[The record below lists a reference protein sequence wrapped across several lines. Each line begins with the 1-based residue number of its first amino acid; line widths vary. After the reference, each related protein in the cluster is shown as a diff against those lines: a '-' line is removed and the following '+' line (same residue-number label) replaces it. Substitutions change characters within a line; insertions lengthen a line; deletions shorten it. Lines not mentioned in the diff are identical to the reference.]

1 MSELNSHPAEAPSA
15 AVEEPV
21 GSVLARAREAAGLPL
36 EEAARRLKFAPR
48 QLDALER
55 GEWGRLPGGAA
66 VRGMVR
72 SYARLLGLDAD
83 ALVARVNSGQALP
96 DAERL
101 AERFRQPVP
110 FSDGSRRSNLAY
122 VVLSVALLAV
132 VAAVVLEW
140 RNERAGTQRLTFVS
154 AAQQP
159 AEPARQEPPAP
170 AAPLARAEPPA
181 RTEPPVRTEPPAR
194 AEPPA
199 RQETPARTELASA
212 APRASAAAQPAAA
225 PVDEEARIASGA
237 WRRIVL
243 RFERESWVEITS
255 GTGKLLVSQLH
266 TEGSERVVVGVPP
279 FSVVI
284 GNAQHV
290 QLVYN
295 DQPVDLKPHTKVE
308 VARLT
313 LD

>member
-1 MSELNSHPAEAPSA
+1 MSELPTDAAGATPPAS
-15 AVEEPV
+15 EEPV
-21 GSVLARAREAAGLPL
+21 GAVLTRAREAAGLGL
-36 EEAARRLKFAPR
+36 EDTARRLKFAPR

-83 ALVARVNSGQALP
+83 ALVARVGEGQSLP

-101 AERFRQPVP
+101 AQRFRQPVP
-110 FSDGSRRSNLAY
+110 FSDASRRSNLAY

-140 RNERAGTQRLTFVS
+140 RQERAGAARITFVS

-159 AEPARQEPPAP
+159 AEPARSE
-170 AAPLARAEPPA
+170 
-181 RTEPPVRTEPPAR
+181 PAR

-199 RQETPARTELASA
+199 RIELASA
-212 APRASAAAQPAAA
+212 APQASAGPQAGSASQAGA
-225 PVDEEARIASGA
+225 ASGDDDA
-237 WRRIVL
+237 QVASGGWRRIVL

-255 GTGKLLVSQLH
+255 GTGKLLVSHLH
-266 TEGSERVVVGVPP
+266 PGGSERVVVGVPP

-295 DQPVDLKPHTKVE
+295 DRPVDLMPHVKVE

-313 LD
+313 LE

>member
-1 MSELNSHPAEAPSA
+1 MSDVNASPEAPSPA
-15 AVEEPV
+15 AEEPV
-21 GSVLARAREAAGLPL
+21 GTVLARAREAAGLPL

-72 SYARLLGLDAD
+72 SYSRLLGLDAD
-83 ALVARVNSGQALP
+83 ALVARVGAAQALP
-96 DAERL
+96 DADRL
-101 AERFRQPVP
+101 AQRFRQPVP
-110 FSDGSRRSNLAY
+110 FSDASRRSNLAY

-140 RNERAGTQRLTFVS
+140 RDERAGAQRLTFVS

-159 AEPARQEPPAP
+159 AEPARQE
-170 AAPLARAEPPA
+170 AAARAEPPA
-181 RTEPPVRTEPPAR
+181 RI
-194 AEPPA
+194 
-199 RQETPARTELASA
+199 ELASA
-212 APRASAAAQPAAA
+212 APQPGAAAAPSAAAAI
-225 PVDEEARIASGA
+225 DEEARVASGA

-266 TEGSERVVVGVPP
+266 PAGSERVVVGVPP

-290 QLVYN
+290 QLIYN
-295 DQPVDLKPHTKVE
+295 DQPVDLKPHIKVE
-308 VARLT
+308 VARLA

>member
-1 MSELNSHPAEAPSA
+1 MSERQPDIADAPPPV
-15 AVEEPV
+15 VEEPV
-21 GSVLARAREAAGLPL
+21 GTVLAHAREAAGLGL
-36 EEAARRLKFAPR
+36 EEAARQLKFAPR

-83 ALVARVNSGQALP
+83 ALVARVGAGQALP

-101 AERFRQPVP
+101 AQRFRQPVP

-122 VVLSVALLAV
+122 AVLSVVLLAV
-132 VAAVVLEW
+132 VAAVVLQW
-140 RNERAGTQRLTFVS
+140 RQERSGAVQLSFVS

-159 AEPARQEPPAP
+159 AEPSRI
-170 AAPLARAEPPA
+170 
-181 RTEPPVRTEPPAR
+181 
-194 AEPPA
+194 
-199 RQETPARTELASA
+199 ELASA
-212 APRASAAAQPAAA
+212 APQPGAALQSGGVPEASTAPQASAAAQAGAASSGEEAGAAA
-225 PVDEEARIASGA
+225 AG

-243 RFERESWVEITS
+243 RFEQESWVEITS
-255 GTGKLLVSQLH
+255 GTGKLLVSHLH
-266 TEGSERVVVGVPP
+266 PAGTERVVVGVPP
-279 FSVVI
+279 FSLVI

-290 QLVYN
+290 KLIYN
-295 DQPVDLKPHTKVE
+295 DQPVDLKPHIKVE

-313 LD
+313 LN

>member
-1 MSELNSHPAEAPSA
+1 MSDENPNPAETPA
-15 AVEEPV
+15 AIVEEPV

-72 SYARLLGLDAD
+72 NYARLLGLDAD
-83 ALVARVNSGQALP
+83 ALVARVGAGQALP
-96 DAERL
+96 DADRL
-101 AERFRQPVP
+101 AQRFRQPVP
-110 FSDGSRRSNLAY
+110 FSDASRRSNLAY

-140 RNERAGTQRLTFVS
+140 RDERAGAQRLSFVS

-159 AEPARQEPPAP
+159 AEPARQEAPARQDAPVRQEAPVRQDTPARIELAGAAPQSGAAAAP
-170 AAPLARAEPPA
+170 AAE
-181 RTEPPVRTEPPAR
+181 
-194 AEPPA
+194 
-199 RQETPARTELASA
+199 A
-212 APRASAAAQPAAA
+212 AI
-225 PVDEEARIASGA
+225 DEEARVASGS
-237 WRRIVL
+237 WRRMVL
-243 RFERESWVEITS
+243 RFERESWVEISS

-266 TEGSERVVVGVPP
+266 PAGSERVVVGVPP

-290 QLVYN
+290 QLIYN
-295 DQPVDLKPHTKVE
+295 DQPVDLKPHIRVE

>member
-1 MSELNSHPAEAPSA
+1 MSEPNPSA
-15 AVEEPV
+15 ADTPSPAAEEPV
-21 GSVLARAREAAGLPL
+21 GTVLARAREAAGLPP

-72 SYARLLGLDAD
+72 TYARLLGLDAD
-83 ALVARVNSGQALP
+83 ALVARVGAGQALP

-101 AERFRQPVP
+101 AQRFRQPVP
-110 FSDGSRRSNLAY
+110 FSDASRRSNLAY

-140 RNERAGTQRLTFVS
+140 RDERAGAQRLTFVS

-159 AEPARQEPPAP
+159 AEPARKE
-170 AAPLARAEPPA
+170 PA
-181 RTEPPVRTEPPAR
+181 RI
-194 AEPPA
+194 
-199 RQETPARTELASA
+199 ELASA
-212 APRASAAAQPAAA
+212 APQASAAAQPAAA
-225 PVDEEARIASGA
+225 PVDEEARVASGA

-266 TEGSERVVVGVPP
+266 PAGSERVVVGAPP

-295 DQPVDLKPHTKVE
+295 DQPVDLMPHVRVE
-308 VARLT
+308 VARFT
-313 LD
+313 LQ

>member
-1 MSELNSHPAEAPSA
+1 MSELNPSA
-15 AVEEPV
+15 ATDTPPPAAEEPV
-21 GSVLARAREAAGLPL
+21 GTVLARAREAAGLPL

-55 GEWGRLPGGAA
+55 GEWERLPGGAA

-72 SYARLLGLDAD
+72 TYARQFGLDAD
-83 ALVARVNSGQALP
+83 ALVARVGAGQALP

-101 AERFRQPVP
+101 AQRFRQPVP
-110 FSDGSRRSNLAY
+110 FSDASRRSNVAY
-122 VVLSVALLAV
+122 VVLSIALLAV

-140 RNERAGTQRLTFVS
+140 RDERAGAQRLTFVS

-159 AEPARQEPPAP
+159 AEPARNE
-170 AAPLARAEPPA
+170 PA
-181 RTEPPVRTEPPAR
+181 RI
-194 AEPPA
+194 
-199 RQETPARTELASA
+199 ELASA
-212 APRASAAAQPAAA
+212 APQASAAAQPAAA
-225 PVDEEARIASGA
+225 PIDEEARVASGA

-266 TEGSERVVVGVPP
+266 PAGGERVVEGVPP

-290 QLVYN
+290 QLTYN
-295 DQPVDLKPHTKVE
+295 DQPVDLMPHVKVE
-308 VARLT
+308 VARFT
-313 LD
+313 LE

>member
-1 MSELNSHPAEAPSA
+1 MSDARPDTAGAPPAA
-15 AVEEPV
+15 AEEPV
-21 GSVLARAREAAGLPL
+21 GAVLARAREAAGLGL
-36 EEAARRLKFAPR
+36 EEAARKLNFAPR

-72 SYARLLGLDAD
+72 NYARLLGLDAA
-83 ALVARVNSGQALP
+83 ALVTRVGAGQALP
-96 DAERL
+96 DADRL
-101 AERFRQPVP
+101 AQRFRQPVP
-110 FSDGSRRSNLAY
+110 FSDPSRRSNLAY
-122 VVLSVALLAV
+122 VVLSLVLLAV

-140 RNERAGTQRLTFVS
+140 REERAGAQRLSFVS

-159 AEPARQEPPAP
+159 AEPAREAP
-170 AAPLARAEPPA
+170 QRI
-181 RTEPPVRTEPPAR
+181 
-194 AEPPA
+194 
-199 RQETPARTELASA
+199 ELASA
-212 APRASAAAQPAAA
+212 APQSSIAA
-225 PVDEEARIASGA
+225 PASTATQDDETRVASGV

-266 TEGSERVVVGVPP
+266 AAGSERVVVGAPP

-290 QLVYN
+290 QLTYN
-295 DQPVDLKPHTKVE
+295 DQPFDLMPHVRVE
-308 VARLT
+308 VARFT
-313 LD
+313 LQ

>member
-1 MSELNSHPAEAPSA
+1 MSELPETAAAPPPPAP
-15 AVEEPV
+15 EPV
-21 GSVLARAREAAGLPL
+21 GEVLARAREAAGLGQD
-36 EEAARRLKFAPR
+36 EAARRLKFAPR

-72 SYARLLGLDAD
+72 KYAQLLGLEAD
-83 ALVARVNSGQALP
+83 ALVARVGEGQTLP
-96 DAERL
+96 DADRL
-101 AERFRQPVP
+101 AQRLRQPVP
-110 FSDGSRRSNLAY
+110 FSDASRRSNVAY
-122 VVLSVALLAV
+122 AVLSIALLAV

-140 RNERAGTQRLTFVS
+140 RQERAGSARLTFIS

-159 AEPARQEPPAP
+159 AEPARKDAQ
-170 AAPLARAEPPA
+170 RI
-181 RTEPPVRTEPPAR
+181 
-194 AEPPA
+194 
-199 RQETPARTELASA
+199 ELASA
-212 APRASAAAQPAAA
+212 APQASAPAPQPSVPAPQPSAPAPQASAPAAA
-225 PVDEEARIASGA
+225 GVTAADEEARVASGG

-255 GTGKLLVSQLH
+255 GTGKLLVSHLH
-266 TEGSERVVVGVPP
+266 PAGSERVVVGVPP

-290 QLVYN
+290 KLTYN
-295 DQPVDLKPHTKVE
+295 DKPVDLMPHVKVE

-313 LD
+313 LE

>member
-1 MSELNSHPAEAPSA
+1 MSDARPDTAGAPPAA
-15 AVEEPV
+15 AEEPV
-21 GSVLARAREAAGLPL
+21 GAVLARAREAAGLGQ
-36 EEAARRLKFAPR
+36 EEAALRLKFAPR

-83 ALVARVNSGQALP
+83 ALVARVSAGQSLP
-96 DAERL
+96 DRL
-101 AERFRQPVP
+101 AQRFRQPVP
-110 FSDGSRRSNLAY
+110 FSDASRRSSLTY
-122 VVLSVALLAV
+122 VVLSVALLGV
-132 VAAVVLEW
+132 VAAVALEW
-140 RNERAGTQRLTFVS
+140 REERAGTQRLSFVS

-159 AEPARQEPPAP
+159 AEPAREAPPT
-170 AAPLARAEPPA
+170 RI
-181 RTEPPVRTEPPAR
+181 
-194 AEPPA
+194 
-199 RQETPARTELASA
+199 ELASA
-212 APRASAAAQPAAA
+212 APQASAAAPAGTAA
-225 PVDEEARIASGA
+225 NDEEPRVASGA

-266 TEGSERVVVGVPP
+266 PAGSERVVVGVPP

-290 QLVYN
+290 QLIYN
-295 DQPVDLKPHTKVE
+295 DQPVDLRPHVRVE
-308 VARLT
+308 VARFT